1 MKGEKLEEIG
11 KTAEINTSLQ
21 LDVVLKV
28 SWFECDC
35 GKAVLRCIIA
45 VCERAG
51 EDRVKTAIL

>member
-1 MKGEKLEEIG
+1 MKGKKLEEIG

-35 GKAVLRCIIA
+35 GKAVLRFIIA
-45 VCERAG
+45 VCER
-51 EDRVKTAIL
+51 EERTV